1 MPGKLMLIPTPIGNL
16 KDITLRVLDVLT
28 EVDLI
33 LAEDTRTSHKLMSHY
48 GITTPMQSFHMHNE
62 HKVVAKYVGE
72 LQHGK
77 TLALVSDAGTPGIS
91 DPGYL
96 LVREAIKGG
105 IAVEA
110 LPGPTAFLPALLAS
124 GLPCEKFIF
133 EGFLPHKKGRQTRL
147 KLLAEETR
155 TMIFYESVHRM
166 QKSLEE
172 MAQYFGPDRP
182 ASYSR
187 EITKKFEETARGT
200 LSELIEHVKATM
212 PRGEF
217 VVVVGGLPAGRQG
230 RNENY

>member
-155 TMIFYESVHRM
+155 TMIFYESVHR
-166 QKSLEE
+166 LEKTLTE

-200 LSELIEHVKATM
+200 LAELIEHVKTSS
-212 PRGEF
+212 PKGEF

>member
-155 TMIFYESVHRM
+155 TMIFYESVHR
-166 QKSLEE
+166 LEKTLTE

-200 LSELIEHVKATM
+200 LAELIEHVKTTS
-212 PRGEF
+212 PKGEF

-230 RNENY
+230 RNE

>member
-155 TMIFYESVHRM
+155 TMIFYESVHR
-166 QKSLEE
+166 LEKTLTE

-200 LSELIEHVKATM
+200 LAELIEHVKTSS
-212 PRGEF
+212 PKGEF
-217 VVVVGGLPAGRQG
+217 VVVVGGLPAGR
-230 RNENY
+230 